1 LSFCKECGAELRDG
15 AKYCDKCG
23 SKVGFDPGAASNS
36 DYGQTGRRMVVDAGV
51 LRSTKLVVSQQR
63 LFISL
68 GLIFVGIMT
77 LGLSMTMPPMPST
90 PFGPAD
96 DYSMRNIG
104 LLMGLGLMAFG
115 FLVYFLGRADEKG
128 H

>member
-1 LSFCKECGAELRDG
+1 
-15 AKYCDKCG
+15 
-23 SKVGFDPGAASNS
+23 
-36 DYGQTGRRMVVDAGV
+36 VVDAGV
-51 LRSTKLVVSQQR
+51 FRSTKLVVSQQR

-77 LGLSMTMPPMPST
+77 LAMAMAMPPMPST

-96 DYSMRNIG
+96 DYSMRNFG

-115 FLVYFLGRADEKG
+115 SLVYFLGRADEKG
-128 H
+128 R